1 MIEYDLKK
9 NNNKKNEKAYGKYYA
24 KPHVSET
31 VDLAALAEQMHTF
44 NSPFS
49 AGTIQGILTDAV
61 VHIKEL
67 LLAGKNVKLDNLAIF
82 YIGIKNKEGAAT
94 KEDFSVLKNI
104 LGVRMRARATGDLRS
119 VNLNLEAN
127 LKKYGTKKKKTT
139 DGTTTAPDGS
149 GNTQTGGSGTQGG
162 GSGTTGGGSQ
172 NQGGDSG
179 TSGSQTGGS
188 GTDSGGDNEHI
199 TL

>member
-24 KPHVSET
+24 KPHVIET
-31 VDLAALAEQMHTF
+31 IDLEALAEQMHTF

-82 YIGIKNKEGAAT
+82 YIGIKNKEVQLLRMISRCSRMFWAENEST
-94 KEDFSVLKNI
+94 CYRRLPLRESE
-104 LGVRMRARATGDLRS
+104 LGC
-119 VNLNLEAN
+119 
-127 LKKYGTKKKKTT
+127 
-139 DGTTTAPDGS
+139 
-149 GNTQTGGSGTQGG
+149 
-162 GSGTTGGGSQ
+162 
-172 NQGGDSG
+172 
-179 TSGSQTGGS
+179 
-188 GTDSGGDNEHI
+188 
-199 TL
+199 

>member
-9 NNNKKNEKAYGKYYA
+9 NNNVKNEKAYGKYYA

-31 VDLAALAEQMHTF
+31 VDLEALAEQMHTY

-82 YIGIKNKEGAAT
+82 YIGIRNKEGAAT

-139 DGTTTAPDGS
+139 GSTTTDPDGS
-149 GNTQTGGSGTQGG
+149 GDTNAGGSGTQGG
-162 GSGTTGGGSQ
+162 DSQTSGGGSQ
-172 NQGGDSG
+172 TGDSG
-179 TSGSQTGGS
+179 TE
-188 GTDSGGDNEHI
+188 SGGDSTDVTI
-199 TL
+199 

>member
-24 KPHVSET
+24 KPHVIET
-31 VDLAALAEQMHTF
+31 IDLEALAEQMHTF

-94 KEDFSVLKNI
+94 EDDFSVLKNV
-104 LGVRMRARATGDLRS
+104 LGVRMRARATGDFRF
-119 VNLNLEAN
+119 VNLNLDAN
-127 LKKYGTKKKKTT
+127 LKRHAPKKKKKMPLMMVVAVLLPIRTVRREDREVPT
-139 DGTTTAPDGS
+139 PLSRAARKRGRRNLVRILAAP
-149 GNTQTGGSGTQGG
+149 NLV
-162 GSGTTGGGSQ
+162 
-172 NQGGDSG
+172 
-179 TSGSQTGGS
+179 
-188 GTDSGGDNEHI
+188 I
-199 TL
+199 T